1 MIELLQALPTMGPKT
16 TWFIVG
22 FLSGAVAML
31 GFIIVL
37 NLFFLPEVA
46 P

>member
-1 MIELLQALPTMGPKT
+1 MIELLQALPTMGSKP
-16 TWFIVG
+16 TWFMIG
-22 FLSGAVAML
+22 FVSGVVAMFL
-31 GFIIVL
+31 FIIVL